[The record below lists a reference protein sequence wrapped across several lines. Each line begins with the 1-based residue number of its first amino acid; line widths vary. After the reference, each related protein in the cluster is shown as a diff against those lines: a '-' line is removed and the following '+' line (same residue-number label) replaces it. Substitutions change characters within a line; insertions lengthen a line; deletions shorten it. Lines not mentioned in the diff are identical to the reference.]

1 MPTSRPSPVPLKR
14 WWVDVPPAGRYPA
27 QLVRAKID
35 VLFRMGRWDQAE
47 RESRNGAEICGTA
60 GHRAERGRFLNLL
73 GNILSYRGLRVE
85 ALEVMRQAY
94 DILSEPPGRPEMV
107 SVCYNLGF
115 ACEHTGDLDAALEHY
130 RRGQA
135 LADRL
140 GERRSVARADGNIGI
155 IHAMRG
161 DLATAIVHFER
172 LLSASEADGDIEGIA
187 LAHGNLGLALL
198 YSGDPDAADA
208 HLRNKLDISR
218 RLGDRLGVC
227 QALGSRGDLR
237 LARGDFAGALS
248 DYREARE
255 HARAM
260 NNLNMQVVAD
270 EKTGEV
276 LTAMGEC
283 APACQVLAGAIA
295 QVERDGSRLCLPSLW
310 YKVGDACRALGNP
323 AGAAAA
329 YRSAIAIGTECGQ
342 ETFYLG
348 AYRGLAELALARGD
362 VDDARR
368 QNGTLLSL
376 ARKHGIPDCEFDGRV
391 LEQRIAALDGD
402 AAAAV
407 AGLSSLLASTANE
420 QQRAEIL
427 YRLWQ
432 ISGASSARARAL
444 EVCRIA
450 ATQQPTAVNAARVAE
465 LSAG

>member
-1 MPTSRPSPVPLKR
+1 MPTNRSSSVSPKR
-14 WWVDVPPAGRYPA
+14 WWIDVPPAGRYPA
-27 QLVRAKID
+27 PLVRSKID

-47 RESRNGAEICGTA
+47 RDSRTGTEICDAA
-60 GHRAERGRFLNLL
+60 GHRDEQGRFLNLL

-85 ALEVMRQAY
+85 ALQVMRQAY

-115 ACEHTGDLDAALEHY
+115 ASEHTGDLDAALEHY

-135 LADRL
+135 LAGRL

-161 DLATAIVHFER
+161 DLATAIVHFQR
-172 LLSASEADGDIEGIA
+172 LLAASDADGDIEGVA

-198 YSGDPDAADA
+198 YSGDPDAADG
-208 HLRNKLDISR
+208 HLRMKLEISR

-237 LARGDFAGALS
+237 AARGDFSGALH

-260 NNLNMQVVAD
+260 NNTNMLVVAD

-276 LTAMGEC
+276 LTAMGEY
-283 APACQVLAGAIA
+283 ARACEVYDGAIA

-310 YKVGDACRALGNP
+310 FKDGDARRLSGDH
-323 AGAAAA
+323 AGAEAA
-329 YRSAIAIGTECGQ
+329 YRNAIAVGAECGQ
-342 ETFYLG
+342 ESFFLG
-348 AYRGLAELALARGD
+348 AYRGLAETALTRGD
-362 VDDARR
+362 HAEAARQCR
-368 QNGTLLSL
+368 SFLTL
-376 ARKHGIPDCEFDGRV
+376 ARKHGLAECEFEGRV
-391 LEQRIAALDGD
+391 LELRITALAGD
-402 AAAAV
+402 AGTAV
-407 AGLSSLLASTANE
+407 AGLDTLRVSVAND
-420 QQRAEIL
+420 QQRAEID
-427 YRLWQ
+427 YRRWQ
-432 ISGASSARARAL
+432 ITGDHAARSLAL
-444 EVCRIA
+444 ESCRTA
-450 ATQQPTAVNAARVAE
+450 AAHLPTAANAARVAE